1 MLTIVSGDSAVRATG
16 VSVIGAEAT
25 SAFLSIDSERTVI
38 QLDILLVLYAFY
50 TLILNLRSK
59 SIGKDFV

>member
-16 VSVIGAEAT
+16 VSFIGAEAT